1 MEDFRTRK
9 LNTHRQSVTN
19 KEKIEPKQEAN
30 SEKKKKKFLK
40 KREDDFTPGT
50 RVRDMKE
57 IIERR
62 YTQDALSQAPPILAE
77 EHKAIDLEP
86 RKLTLEYEECKS
98 HRKSEEHQTRFKK
111 GSMRIF
117 YMAKALEDR
126 LHQKRED
133 KNEIN
138 KEDHVVQIMMDKPLV
153 NHSKKPS
160 RVKLSL

>member
-1 MEDFRTRK
+1 MEDFKTRK

-19 KEKIEPKQEAN
+19 KEKIEHKQEITN
-30 SEKKKKKFLK
+30 SEKKNKKILK
-40 KREDDFTPGT
+40 NKEGGFTPGT

-62 YTQDALSQAPPILAE
+62 YTQDLLLQAPPIRAE
-77 EHKAIDLEP
+77 EHKTVELP
-86 RKLTLEYEECKS
+86 RKLTYEECKS
-98 HRKSEEHQTRFKK
+98 HRKSEEHPPGFKR

-133 KNEIN
+133 TNDIN
-138 KEDHVVQIMMDKPLV
+138 KEDQIVQIMMDKPLV
-153 NHSKKPS
+153 NQSKKPS